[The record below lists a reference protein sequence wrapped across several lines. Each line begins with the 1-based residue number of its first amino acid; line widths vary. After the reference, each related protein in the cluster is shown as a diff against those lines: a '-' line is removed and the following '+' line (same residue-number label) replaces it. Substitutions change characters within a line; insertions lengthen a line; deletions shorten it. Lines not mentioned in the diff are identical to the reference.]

1 MAKMS
6 RRSAVKGIAGVV
18 AAATT
23 SAVAGETGAAEA
35 EEIKAQTPPDKES
48 DEREIT
54 VSDIAASDKI
64 AGRDKNGTGIT
75 TEAEKKQMRGT
86 VSRLRAGLEVLRTS
100 PLANGMAPATHFDVR
115 VPGVPVPTGKDKIT
129 VSKTSPPSYNGSDVE
144 TLAFCSA
151 TDLGKLLHAGKVTST
166 ELTQMYLRRLHKF
179 GPRLLCVVSLCED
192 LALAQ
197 AARAD
202 SEIERGAI
210 RGPLHGV
217 PYAVKDLFAARG
229 TRTTFG
235 AKPYANQNWAYDSAV
250 VERLENAGCVLLG
263 KLSMGELAMGDVW
276 FGGTTRNPWQP
287 SAGSSGSSAGSAS
300 ATAAGLVGFSIGT
313 ETLGSI
319 TSPCGVCGTTG
330 LRPTFGRVSRRG
342 AMPLSWTMD
351 KIGPITRSVEDAA
364 LVFAVLHGPDGND
377 ETDQSV
383 LPGIPFRWEP
393 KSKLS
398 KIRVGIDQTALDYL
412 EKHDKDT
419 EPTHKAQIWRGALA
433 TLAKMGIIPVP
444 VRLPAPNPAYNAL
457 AGLIIDVEGAAA
469 FADLTASG
477 GLRDLA
483 QQDDWN
489 WPNTFRAGAT
499 IPAADYVQAL
509 RVRSHLQSEITKAVA
524 DVDVYITF
532 PHVGPSLVYTN
543 LTGHP
548 TVITRCGLTQ
558 DTNGTPL
565 PALIEFTGSLFRE
578 DAALRLAYAFE
589 QATNWHKT
597 WPDVEK
603 LPIEPPPM
611 KKDE

>member
-1 MAKMS
+1 M
-6 RRSAVKGIAGVV
+6 
-18 AAATT
+18 T
-23 SAVAGETGAAEA
+23 SV
-35 EEIKAQTPPDKES
+35 
-48 DEREIT
+48 
-54 VSDIAASDKI
+54 
-64 AGRDKNGTGIT
+64 
-75 TEAEKKQMRGT
+75 
-86 VSRLRAGLEVLRTS
+86 
-100 PLANGMAPATHFDVR
+100 
-115 VPGVPVPTGKDKIT
+115 
-129 VSKTSPPSYNGSDVE
+129 
-144 TLAFCSA
+144 
-151 TDLGKLLHAGKVTST
+151 
-166 ELTQMYLRRLHKF
+166 ELTQMYLRRLHKW
-179 GPRLLCVVSLCED
+179 GPRLLCVVSLCDD
-192 LALAQ
+192 LALSQ

-202 SEIERGAI
+202 SEIGRGAI

-217 PYAVKDLFAARG
+217 PYAVKDLFSARG

-235 AKPYANQNWAYDSAV
+235 AKPYENQHIAVDSAV

-330 LRPTFGRVSRRG
+330 LRPTFGSVSRRG

-364 LVFAVLHGPDGND
+364 LVFAVIHGPDGKE
-377 ETDQSV
+377 ETDKSV
-383 LPGIPFRWEP
+383 VSDVPFRWEP
-393 KSKLS
+393 KSKLG
-398 KIRVGIDQTALDYL
+398 KLRVGIDQTALDYL
-412 EKHDKDT
+412 DKQT
-419 EPTHKAQIWRGALA
+419 EPEPGSRAQIWRDALSV
-433 TLAKMGIIPVP
+433 LEKMGVHPVP
-444 VRLPAPNPAYNAL
+444 VALPAQNPAYNAL

-469 FADLTASG
+469 FADLTERG
-477 GLRDLA
+477 GLRELA

-509 RVRSHLQSEITKAVA
+509 RVRSHLQHEMAKATQN
-524 DVDVYITF
+524 VDVYITF

-548 TVITRCGLTQ
+548 TVITRCGMTK
-558 DTNGTPL
+558 DKESETDL
-565 PALIEFTGSLFRE
+565 PALIEFTGNLFRE

-589 QATNWHKT
+589 QATDWHKQ
-597 WPDVEK
+597 WPDTEK
-603 LPIEPPPM
+603 LPVVPPPM
-611 KKDE
+611 KKG